1 MVAPFAT
8 SPDMLRRFWT
18 AWYMYRTFSNLTLT
32 NKCSFIFNKAFYP
45 HFIFFHFRMWL
56 RFFIFQHM
64 SVNFICEWCGMSHH
78 CPLTIISI
86 LACPDFSILVRIHLC
101 QQKGS
106 HCHLLYLYSLSQNQQ
121 ICDLHLHSCDIIC
134 WSVFFY
140 SFCCSINHLICGC
153 ILHSYCI
160 FPWRNWDWC
169 SFSLLYSLLILC
181 ILFLFL
187 IYYFHQAQYF
197 RAKKFLSRDLYRSSW
212 YMLILQETRSVLKSL
227 GKLSNTCTIIPYSCF
242 SYFSL
247 IFLNFNLILYIS
259 LKQMSVFLLLP

>member
-1 MVAPFAT
+1 MWVVWDVT
-8 SPDMLRRFWT
+8 SLPPNHYFSSYLSWLFDTCTHTFMPTKRFSLSSSLSLFFVPKSADLWP
-18 AWYMYRTFSNLTLT
+18 
-32 NKCSFIFNKAFYP
+32 SFTQLW
-45 HFIFFHFRMWL
+45 H
-56 RFFIFQHM
+56 
-64 SVNFICEWCGMSHH
+64 
-78 CPLTIISI
+78 
-86 LACPDFSILVRIHLC
+86 
-101 QQKGS
+101 
-106 HCHLLYLYSLSQNQQ
+106 YSLK
-121 ICDLHLHSCDIIC
+121 CL
-134 WSVFFY
+134 FY

-160 FPWRNWDWC
+160 LPWGNWDWC

-197 RAKKFLSRDLYRSSW
+197 RAKTFLSRDLYRSSW
-212 YMLILQETRSVLKSL
+212 YMLILQETRSGLKSL
-227 GKLSNTCTIIPYSCF
+227 GKLSNTRTLIPYSCF